1 MFLER
6 IVESKREEIRR
17 RKTEVDPREV
27 EERISQL
34 PNPRDVMDSL
44 SRHRPMALIAEIKRA
59 SPSAGAI
66 KEDVD
71 LRRIPHEYEIGGA
84 CAISV
89 LTEVRFFK
97 GDLSFL
103 SMVKAETSLPL
114 LQKDF
119 IIDPFQIYE
128 GRASGADA
136 ILLIA
141 SLLDRP
147 QLTDFVHLVQSLQMT
162 PLVEIHDEVDL
173 KKILPLDLLLVGINN
188 RDLKTFRVDLGTT
201 LRLKKEIP
209 PGTKV
214 ISESGIASPQDVRI
228 LKGAGVDGILVGEV
242 LMRSPS
248 PSSKIKELLEI

>member
-17 RKTEVDPREV
+17 RRIEVDPRKMQ
-27 EERISQL
+27 ERISQL
-34 PNPRDVMDSL
+34 PRPRDVMGSI

-59 SPSAGAI
+59 SPSVGAI

-71 LRRIPHEYEIGGA
+71 LRRISHEYEIGGA

-103 SMVKAETSLPL
+103 STVKAETSLPL

-147 QLTDFVHLVQSLQMT
+147 QLTDFVHLVRNLQMI
-162 PLVEIHDEVDL
+162 PLVEIHHEEDL
-173 KKILPLDLLLVGINN
+173 EKILPLELPLVGINN
-188 RDLKTFRVDLGTT
+188 RNLRTFEVDLGTT
-201 LRLKKEIP
+201 LRLKKKIPSEI
-209 PGTKV
+209 KV
-214 ISESGIASPQDVRI
+214 ISESGIKSSHDVRL
-228 LKGAGVDGILVGEV
+228 LKEAGVDGILVGEILV
-242 LMRSPS
+242 RSPD
-248 PSSKIKELLEI
+248 PASKIKELLEI